1 MQVFCAYNLII
12 LGETMKNPIIPRS
25 KTDPVGANRIL
36 TKALKEIDA
45 RFKGAQSDLLAA
57 FNAIPVYA
65 LNELSEVAYGL
76 SNADRLALAETTQRI
91 LDKWLVDGKSPDD
104 FFYATFSEQAVST
117 ATAIAYTNIA
127 TVSATYAAAESL
139 SGIVN
144 SQPYQNAIATAQFK
158 SYSHWTGLAAQ
169 TKADLMQIITQSV
182 ADGKNPKSVVTE
194 ISDRLGV
201 SRSKARQYSQTDI
214 TDTLRQTT
222 INEDARVEKEY
233 GIKTALLWTSAFL
246 ATTRQW
252 HASRSGRV
260 YSAEEVKAFYASGK
274 EKFNCHCSV
283 TTVLLDENNK
293 PMLTKNLTDRM
304 AEERKKWEDAHGE

>member
-1 MQVFCAYNLII
+1 
-12 LGETMKNPIIPRS
+12 MKNPIIPRS

-45 RFKGAQSDLLAA
+45 RFKGAQIDLLAA

-104 FFYATFSEQAVST
+104 FFYATFSEQAVQT

-139 SGIVN
+139 GRIVN

-158 SYSHWTGLAAQ
+158 SYEHWTGLAAQ
-169 TKADLMQIITQSV
+169 TKADLMQVITQSV
-182 ADGKNPKSVVTE
+182 ADGKNPKTIVTE
-194 ISDRLGV
+194 ISERLGV

-233 GIKTALLWTSAFL
+233 GIKTGLLHTSAFL
-246 ATTRQW
+246 PTTRPT
-252 HASRSGRV
+252 HAARSGKV
-260 YSAEEVKAFYASGK
+260 YTREQVQEFYSQMKNKA
-274 EKFNCHCSV
+274 NCHCGV
-283 TTVLLDENNK
+283 TTVLLDDNGK

-304 AEERKKWEDAHGE
+304 AEERKKWEDEYGE

>member
-1 MQVFCAYNLII
+1 
-12 LGETMKNPIIPRS
+12 MKNPIIPRS

-104 FFYATFSEQAVST
+104 FFYATFNEQAVQT

-139 SGIVN
+139 SRIVN

-158 SYSHWTGLAAQ
+158 SYEHWTGLAAQ
-169 TKADLMQIITQSV
+169 TKADLMQVITQSV

-201 SRSKARQYSQTDI
+201 SRSKARQYAQTDI

-222 INEDARVEKEY
+222 MNEDARVGKEY

-246 ATTRQW
+246 ATTRPW
-252 HASRSGRV
+252 HASRSGHV
-260 YSAEEVKAFYASGK
+260 YSAEEVKSFYATRGNHY
-274 EKFNCHCSV
+274 NCHCAVTSV
-283 TTVLLDENNK
+283 LIGDDGK
-293 PMLTKNLTDRM
+293 PMLTKNLSDRM
-304 AEERKKWEDAHGE
+304 AEERKKWEDEYGE

>member
-1 MQVFCAYNLII
+1 LAYIFEVN
-12 LGETMKNPIIPRS
+12 MKNPIIPRS

-65 LNELSEVAYGL
+65 LNELAEVAYGL

-139 SGIVN
+139 SNIIH

-158 SYSHWTGLAAQ
+158 SYEHWVGLSAQ
-169 TKADLMQIITQSV
+169 TKADLMQVITQAV

-222 INEDARVEKEY
+222 INEDARVQKEY
-233 GIKTALLWTSAFL
+233 GIKTGLLHTSAFL
-246 ATTRQW
+246 PTTRPT
-252 HASRSGRV
+252 HAARSGKV
-260 YSAEEVKAFYASGK
+260 YTREQVQEFYSQMKNKA
-274 EKFNCHCSV
+274 NCHCGV
-283 TTVLLDENNK
+283 TTVLLDENGK

-304 AEERKKWEDAHGE
+304 AEERQKWEDTYGE

>member
-1 MQVFCAYNLII
+1 
-12 LGETMKNPIIPRS
+12 MKNPILPRS

-45 RFKGAQSDLLAA
+45 RFKGAESDLLAA
-57 FNAIPVYA
+57 FNAIPAYA
-65 LNELSEVAYGL
+65 LNELAEVAYGL

-104 FFYATFSEQAVST
+104 FFYATFSEQAVAT

-139 SGIVN
+139 SSIVN

-158 SYSHWTGLAAQ
+158 SYEHWVGLSAQ
-169 TKADLMQIITQSV
+169 TKADLMQVIAQAV
-182 ADGKNPKSVVTE
+182 ASGNNPKSVVTE

-201 SRSKARQYSQTDI
+201 SRSKARQYAQTDI

-222 INEDARVEKEY
+222 MNEDARAGKEF

-246 ATTRQW
+246 ATTRPW
-252 HASRSGRV
+252 HASRSGHV
-260 YSAEEVKAFYASGK
+260 YSAEEVKAFYDQRGN
-274 EKFNCHCSV
+274 KFSCHCSL
-283 TTVLLDENNK
+283 TTVLIGEDGK
-293 PMLTKNLTDRM
+293 PLLTDNLKKRM
-304 AEERKKWEDAHGE
+304 AEERQKWEDEHVK

>member
-1 MQVFCAYNLII
+1 
-12 LGETMKNPIIPRS
+12 MKNPIIPRS

-45 RFKGAQSDLLAA
+45 RFKGAEIDLLAA

-104 FFYATFSEQAVST
+104 FFYATFSEQAVTT

-139 SGIVN
+139 GRIVN
-144 SQPYQNAIATAQFK
+144 SQPYQSAIATAQFK
-158 SYSHWTGLAAQ
+158 SYEHWTGLAAQ
-169 TKADLMQIITQSV
+169 TKADLMQAITQAV
-182 ADGKNPKSVVTE
+182 ADGRNPKTIVTE
-194 ISDRLGV
+194 ISERLGV
-201 SRSKARQYSQTDI
+201 SRSKARQYAQTDL

-222 INEDARVEKEY
+222 INEDARVKKEY

-246 ATTRQW
+246 ATTRPW
-252 HASRSGRV
+252 HASRSGHV
-260 YSAEEVKAFYASGK
+260 YSAEEVKAFYAERGN
-274 EKFNCHCSV
+274 KFSCHCSL
-283 TTVLLDENNK
+283 TTVLIGDDGK
-293 PMLTKNLTDRM
+293 PMLTDNLKKRM
-304 AEERKKWEDAHGE
+304 EEERQKWQDEYVK